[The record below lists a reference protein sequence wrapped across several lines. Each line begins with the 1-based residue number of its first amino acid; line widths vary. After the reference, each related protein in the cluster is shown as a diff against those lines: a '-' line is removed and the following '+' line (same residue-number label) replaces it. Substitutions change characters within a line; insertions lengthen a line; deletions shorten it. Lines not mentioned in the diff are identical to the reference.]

1 MAGTTVTIVK
11 KVTVGTPIKSVSA
24 GAFSITN
31 IAGVNLT
38 GVKTGSMLVYD
49 AAEPNGG
56 GFVVDSDMSSVYVE
70 INGGT
75 F

>member
-11 KVTVGTPIKSVSA
+11 KVTVGTPIRNVTA
-24 GAFSITN
+24 GAFAITN
-31 IAGVNLT
+31 IEGVHLAGV
-38 GVKTGSMLVYD
+38 KAGSMLVYD
-49 AAEPNGG
+49 AAASR
-56 GFVVDSDMSSVYVE
+56 FVVDSDMSNIYTE